1 MTDSLCLDRLLHDIQ
16 PDEIYH
22 LAAQSH
28 VKVSFELPEYTGE
41 VDALGTLKLIESY
54 RRNCAKLYNACT
66 GIMDLYK
73 RCHRTKIHHSIQ
85 EVLMELLNNIHF
97 GYVKL

>member
-1 MTDSLCLDRLLHDIQ
+1 MTDSLCLDRLHDIQ

-41 VDALGTLKLIESY
+41 VDALGTLKLIES
-54 RRNCAKLYNACT
+54 
-66 GIMDLYK
+66 
-73 RCHRTKIHHSIQ
+73 
-85 EVLMELLNNIHF
+85 
-97 GYVKL
+97 

>member
-16 PDEIYH
+16 PDEITQPH
-22 LAAQSH
+22 SH

-41 VDALGTLKLIESY
+41 VDALGTLKLIELY
-54 RRNCAKLYNACT
+54 RRNCPNAKLYNACNWN
-66 GIMDLYK
+66 MDLYK